1 MEILPPSDISQ
12 EVNELWQPNILF
24 MHHFPVNLLSVGDD
38 DDQYGGNAAD
48 YDDHCQSQERPLSV
62 AYSLH
67 GFLHAGH
74 HLRGPDLQNS
84 STGWEKRLELF
95 VDVQEFA
102 VKEPK
107 KEKLAWLKA
116 SRGL

>member
-12 EVNELWQPNILF
+12 EVNELRQPNILF

-67 GFLHAGH
+67 GFLHASH

-107 KEKLAWLKA
+107 KEKLARLKA